1 MKKSN
6 IWPVEYF
13 QNPNPD
19 KPIEQIWD
27 DIDAYTF
34 ESQFE
39 QPDKIDKI
47 DFVIPFIPLK
57 YGTKM
62 IKGVFYSQAV
72 DIIIEKFPRLKE
84 IFFPI
89 ANSMFSSYPQS
100 EHADLYFTCYK
111 NEKRENYYKNKYPN
125 KKDIIM
131 LPLQDADFT
140 NEYKMAPAFNIR
152 RTFDIFCVS
161 TAFPVKNM
169 PMIAKAI
176 KEYEKKY
183 GVILKVKYAIG
194 SRDLIV
200 HEDKT
205 IDVSKLRADAQD
217 QLKEVM
223 KILGDYTK
231 YIEFFPFIDYWDL
244 PKYYSGA
251 KCCVLAALL
260 EGKNRFISE
269 AMCCNTPIIVFKDF
283 NKFSRGDYP
292 IFFEDSGEYVPSFTP
307 EALADTIHKVINNPR
322 DYLPRRNYLKYS
334 GRKNFVNTIIDS
346 MPYYRE
352 NLPEY
357 QKGKIME
364 NIWVDLAMQHN
375 YQLSTYDFIYGKNSA
390 IQHVRGIKAIES
402 LVKFF
407 YSRFGIK

>member
-1 MKKSN
+1 MKGSK
-6 IWPVEYF
+6 WPSEYF
-13 QNPNPD
+13 HNPLSN

-39 QPDKIDKI
+39 LEDRIEKI
-47 DFVIPFIPLK
+47 DFVIPFIPLNYQGK
-57 YGTKM
+57 V

-72 DIIIEKFPRLKE
+72 DVIIEKFPRLKE

-100 EHADLYFTCYK
+100 EYADVYFTCYK

-125 KKDIIM
+125 KKDIVM

-140 NEYKMAPAFNIR
+140 NEYKMAPAFNVFK
-152 RTFDIFCVS
+152 TFDIFCVS
-161 TAFPVKNM
+161 TAYPVKNI

-176 KEYEKKY
+176 KEYERKY
-183 GVILKVKYAIG
+183 GIILKVKYAIG

-200 HEDKT
+200 NEDKT
-205 IDVSKLRADAQD
+205 IDVSKLRDDAQK

-223 KILGDYTK
+223 QILGDYTK
-231 YIEFFPFIDYWDL
+231 YIEFFPFIDYKDL
-244 PKYYSGA
+244 PKYYTGA
-251 KCCVLAALL
+251 RCCVLASLL
-260 EGKNRFISE
+260 EGKNRFLSE
-269 AMCCNTPIIVFKDF
+269 AMACNTPVIVFQDF
-283 NKFSRGDYP
+283 NKYSRGDYP
-292 IFFEDSGEYVPSFTP
+292 IFFENSGEYAPYFTP
-307 EALADTIHKVINNPR
+307 ESLADTIHKVINNSQNYEPR
-322 DYLPRRNYLKYS
+322 KNYLKYS

-346 MPYYRE
+346 IPYYRE
-352 NLPEY
+352 NLPNYE
-357 QKGKIME
+357 KGRIQD
-364 NIWVDLAMQHN
+364 NIWVDLAMQYD

-390 IQHVRGIKAIES
+390 IQHVRGMKAIES

-407 YSRFGIK
+407 YSRFKIK

>member
-1 MKKSN
+1 MKGSK
-6 IWPVEYF
+6 WPSEYF
-13 QNPNPD
+13 HNPLSN

-39 QPDKIDKI
+39 SEDRIEKI
-47 DFVIPFIPLK
+47 DFVIPFIPLNYQGK
-57 YGTKM
+57 V

-72 DIIIEKFPRLKE
+72 DVIIEKFPRLKE

-100 EHADLYFTCYK
+100 EYADVYFTCYK

-125 KKDIIM
+125 KKDIVM

-140 NEYKMAPAFNIR
+140 NEYKMAPAFNIFK
-152 RTFDIFCVS
+152 TFDIFCVS
-161 TAFPVKNM
+161 TAYPVKNI

-176 KEYEKKY
+176 KEYERKY

-200 HEDKT
+200 NEDKT
-205 IDVSKLRADAQD
+205 IDVSKLRDDAQK

-231 YIEFFPFIDYWDL
+231 YIEFFSFIDYKDL
-244 PKYYSGA
+244 PKYYTGA
-251 KCCVLAALL
+251 RCCVLASLL
-260 EGKNRFISE
+260 EGKNRFLSE
-269 AMCCNTPIIVFKDF
+269 AMACNTPVIVFQDF
-283 NKFSRGDYP
+283 NKYSRGDYP
-292 IFFEDSGEYVPSFTP
+292 IFFENSGEYAPYFTP
-307 EALADTIHKVINNPR
+307 ESLADTIHKVINNPQN
-322 DYLPRRNYLKYS
+322 YEPRKNYLKYS

-346 MPYYRE
+346 IPYYKE
-352 NLPEY
+352 NLPNYE
-357 QKGKIME
+357 KGRIQD
-364 NIWVDLAMQHN
+364 NIWVDLAMQYD

-390 IQHVRGIKAIES
+390 IQHVRGMKAIES

-407 YSRFGIK
+407 YSRFKIK

>member
-1 MKKSN
+1 MKGSK
-6 IWPVEYF
+6 WPSEYF
-13 QNPNPD
+13 HNPLSN

-39 QPDKIDKI
+39 LEDRIEKI
-47 DFVIPFIPLK
+47 DFVIPFIPLNYQGK
-57 YGTKM
+57 V

-100 EHADLYFTCYK
+100 EYADIYFTCYK

-125 KKDIIM
+125 KKDIVM

-140 NEYKMAPAFNIR
+140 NEYKMAPAFNVFK
-152 RTFDIFCVS
+152 TFDIFCVS
-161 TAFPVKNM
+161 TAYPVKNI

-176 KEYEKKY
+176 KEYERKY

-200 HEDKT
+200 NEDKT
-205 IDVSKLRADAQD
+205 IDVSKLRDDAQK

-223 KILGDYTK
+223 QILGDYTK
-231 YIEFFPFIDYWDL
+231 YIEFFPFIDYKDL
-244 PKYYSGA
+244 PKYYTGA
-251 KCCVLAALL
+251 RCCVLASLL
-260 EGKNRFISE
+260 EGKNRFLSE
-269 AMCCNTPIIVFKDF
+269 AMACNTPVIVFQDF
-283 NKFSRGDYP
+283 NKYSRGDYP
-292 IFFEDSGEYVPSFTP
+292 IFFENSGEYAPYFTP
-307 EALADTIHKVINNPR
+307 ESLADTIHKVINNSQNYEPR
-322 DYLPRRNYLKYS
+322 KNYLKYS

-346 MPYYRE
+346 IPYYRE
-352 NLPEY
+352 NLPNYE
-357 QKGKIME
+357 KGRIQD
-364 NIWVDLAMQHN
+364 NIWVDLAMQYD
-375 YQLSTYDFIYGKNSA
+375 YQLSTYDFIYGKNTA
-390 IQHVRGIKAIES
+390 IQHVRGMKAIES

-407 YSRFGIK
+407 YSRFKIK

>member
-1 MKKSN
+1 MKGSK
-6 IWPVEYF
+6 WPSEYF
-13 QNPNPD
+13 HNPLSN

-39 QPDKIDKI
+39 LEDRIEKI
-47 DFVIPFIPLK
+47 DFVIPFIPLNYQGK
-57 YGTKM
+57 V

-100 EHADLYFTCYK
+100 EYADVYFTCYK

-125 KKDIIM
+125 KKDIVM

-140 NEYKMAPAFNIR
+140 NEYKMAPAFNVFK
-152 RTFDIFCVS
+152 TFDIFCVS
-161 TAFPVKNM
+161 TAYPVKNM

-176 KEYEKKY
+176 KEYERKY

-200 HEDKT
+200 NEDKT
-205 IDVSKLRADAQD
+205 IDVSKLRDDAQK

-223 KILGDYTK
+223 QILGDYTK
-231 YIEFFPFIDYWDL
+231 YIEFFPFIDYKDL
-244 PKYYSGA
+244 PKYYTGA
-251 KCCVLAALL
+251 RCCVLASLL
-260 EGKNRFISE
+260 EGKNRFLSE
-269 AMCCNTPIIVFKDF
+269 AMACNTPVIVFQDF
-283 NKFSRGDYP
+283 NKYSRGDYP
-292 IFFEDSGEYVPSFTP
+292 IFFENSGEYVPYFTP
-307 EALADTIHKVINNPR
+307 ESLADTIHKVINNPQN
-322 DYLPRRNYLKYS
+322 YEPRKNYLKYS

-346 MPYYRE
+346 IPYYRE
-352 NLPEY
+352 NLPNYE
-357 QKGKIME
+357 KGRIQD
-364 NIWVDLAMQHN
+364 NIWVDLAMQYD

-390 IQHVRGIKAIES
+390 IQHVRGMKAIES

-407 YSRFGIK
+407 YSRFKIK

>member
-1 MKKSN
+1 MKGSK
-6 IWPVEYF
+6 WPSEYF
-13 QNPNPD
+13 HNPLSN

-39 QPDKIDKI
+39 LEDRIEKI
-47 DFVIPFIPLK
+47 DFVIPFIPLNYQGK
-57 YGTKM
+57 V

-72 DIIIEKFPRLKE
+72 DVIIEKFPRLKE

-100 EHADLYFTCYK
+100 EYADVYFTCYK

-125 KKDIIM
+125 KKDIVM

-140 NEYKMAPAFNIR
+140 NEYKMAPAFNIFK
-152 RTFDIFCVS
+152 TFDIFCVS
-161 TAFPVKNM
+161 TAYPVKNI

-176 KEYEKKY
+176 KEYERKY
-183 GVILKVKYAIG
+183 GIILKVKYAIG

-200 HEDKT
+200 NEDKT
-205 IDVSKLRADAQD
+205 IDVSKLRDDAQK

-223 KILGDYTK
+223 QILGDYTK
-231 YIEFFPFIDYWDL
+231 YIEFFPFIDYKDL
-244 PKYYSGA
+244 PKYYTGA
-251 KCCVLAALL
+251 RCCVLASLL
-260 EGKNRFISE
+260 EGKNRFLSE
-269 AMCCNTPIIVFKDF
+269 AMACNTPVIVFQDF
-283 NKFSRGDYP
+283 NKYSRGDYP
-292 IFFEDSGEYVPSFTP
+292 IFFENSGEYAPYFTP
-307 EALADTIHKVINNPR
+307 ESLADTIHKVINNSQNYEPR
-322 DYLPRRNYLKYS
+322 KNYLKYS

-346 MPYYRE
+346 IPYYRE
-352 NLPEY
+352 NLPNYE
-357 QKGKIME
+357 KGRIQD
-364 NIWVDLAMQHN
+364 NIWVDLAMQYD

-390 IQHVRGIKAIES
+390 IQHVRGMKAIES

-407 YSRFGIK
+407 YSRFKIK

>member
-1 MKKSN
+1 MKGSK
-6 IWPVEYF
+6 WPVEYF
-13 QNPNPD
+13 HNPNPN

-39 QPDKIDKI
+39 QPDRIEKI

-57 YGTKM
+57 YGTKT

-72 DIIIEKFPRLKE
+72 DVIIERFPRLKE

-100 EHADLYFTCYK
+100 EHADLYFTCYR
-111 NEKRENYYKNKYPN
+111 NEQRENYYKTKYPN

-140 NEYKMAPAFNIR
+140 NEYKMAPAFNVR
-152 RTFDIFCVS
+152 KNFDIFCVS
-161 TAFPVKNM
+161 TAYPVKNM
-169 PMIAKAI
+169 PIIAQAI

-183 GVILKVKYAIG
+183 GVVLKVKYTIG
-194 SRDLIV
+194 SKDLIV
-200 HEDKT
+200 HDDKT
-205 IDVSKLRADAQD
+205 IDVSKLRHDAQG
-217 QLKEVM
+217 QLKKVM
-223 KILGDYTK
+223 EILGDYTK
-231 YIEFFPFIDYWDL
+231 YIEFFPFIDYKDL
-244 PKYYSGA
+244 PKYYTGA
-251 KCCVLAALL
+251 RCCVLGSLL

-292 IFFEDSGEYVPSFTP
+292 IFFQDSGEYVPSFTP

-322 DYLPRRNYLKYS
+322 NYLPRRNYLRYN
-334 GRKNFVNTIIDS
+334 GRRNFVNTIIDS

-357 QKGKIME
+357 RRGRITE
-364 NIWVDLAMQHN
+364 NIWVDLAMQYN
-375 YQLSTYDFIYGKNSA
+375 YQLSTYDFIYGRNTA
-390 IQHVRGIKAIES
+390 IQHVRGMKAIES